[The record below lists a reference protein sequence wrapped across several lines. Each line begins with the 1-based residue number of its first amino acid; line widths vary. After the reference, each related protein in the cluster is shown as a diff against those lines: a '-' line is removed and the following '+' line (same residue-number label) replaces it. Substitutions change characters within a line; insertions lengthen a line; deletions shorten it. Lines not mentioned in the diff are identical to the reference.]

1 MAAGSPASPRVAP
14 APRGRFGRL
23 AATLLSAALLPLS
36 AGLAFGADGLDTTPA
51 KVLFS
56 KVNTPIPMEA
66 RSIGSYAKG
75 CLAGAVALPV
85 NGPDWQAMRLSPLDA
100 MRCVPQGIVG
110 FANFLAGRHEQAVA
124 AGRRAVEMT
133 PGFSILHG
141 WLAAP
146 LARLG
151 RIEEAKAA
159 GARLMALDPHFFVG
173 RWSAAVGLAPAIR
186 DDVTDALRQAGL
198 PA

>member
-110 FANFLAGRHEQAVA
+110 FANFLAGRHEQADRTGENDRHGSLLLRSLRRGVA
-124 AGRRAVEMT
+124 AM
-133 PGFSILHG
+133 PGAFAHRVHSNS
-141 WLAAP
+141 P
-146 LARLG
+146 VPFRP
-151 RIEEAKAA
+151 
-159 GARLMALDPHFFVG
+159 D
-173 RWSAAVGLAPAIR
+173 
-186 DDVTDALRQAGL
+186 
-198 PA
+198 